1 MECPVNGSIDK
12 IDDRAFR
19 KCFYDAKY
27 YVYANLFYV
36 CSKVYRNYIATFTIV
51 NILLS
56 LINFTLLYF
65 Y

>member
-1 MECPVNGSIDK
+1 MECPVNGSIDE
-12 IDDRAFR
+12 IDDSTFR

-27 YVYANLFYV
+27 YVYSNLFY
-36 CSKVYRNYIATFTIV
+36 VYRNYIATFTIV

-56 LINFTLLYF
+56 LVNFTLLYF